1 MRGAKHQV
9 EHELEGSINGR
20 NGEDRRA
27 VRQALSRPL
36 IGNLEA
42 LLRAEWPKLLR
53 GTDVAKTIGYMLKR
67 WLAFPR
73 FLDDGRV
80 CLSNNT
86 TERSLRGIALGCK
99 SWLFA
104 GSDRGGQRAA
114 AIYSLIVT
122 AKMNDIDPQAWL
134 AHVLARI
141 AEHPASQLDNL
152 LPWNWRP
159 KASNCQPRG
168 LKDGTPAVSTG
179 RLLRVR
185 TAVH

>member
-53 GTDVAKTIGYMLKR
+53 GTDVAKAIGHMLKR
-67 WLAFPR
+67 WPALSR

-80 CLSNNT
+80 CLSNNA
-86 TERSLRGIALGCK
+86 TERGIALGRK

-104 GSDRGGQRAA
+104 RSDRGGQRAA

-122 AKMNDIDPQAWL
+122 AKISDIDPQAWL
-134 AHVLARI
+134 ADLLARI
-141 AEHPASQLDNL
+141 AEHPASQLDDL
-152 LPWNWRP
+152 RPWNWRP
-159 KASNCQPRG
+159 EGATVN
-168 LKDGTPAVSTG
+168 
-179 RLLRVR
+179 RLV
-185 TAVH
+185 

>member
-27 VRQALSRPL
+27 VGQALSRPL

-53 GTDVAKTIGYMLKR
+53 GTDVAKAIGHMLKR
-67 WLAFPR
+67 WPALSR

-80 CLSNNT
+80 CLSNNA
-86 TERSLRGIALGCK
+86 TERGIALGRK

-104 GSDRGGQRAA
+104 RSDRGGQRAA

-122 AKMNDIDPQAWL
+122 AKISDIDPQAWL
-134 AHVLARI
+134 ADLLARI
-141 AEHPASQLDNL
+141 AEHPASQLDDL
-152 LPWNWRP
+152 RPWNWRP
-159 KASNCQPRG
+159 EGATVN
-168 LKDGTPAVSTG
+168 
-179 RLLRVR
+179 RL
-185 TAVH
+185 A